1 MRSRTPKNPHKHPS
15 VSCDGV
21 FYPTRDSFGEK
32 HRQLSDKD
40 FTRLFEEGTL
50 EPDVFT
56 HEAHL
61 RLAWLLIK
69 EHGLQLATEML
80 CSQIMHFDRQHGKG
94 TKFNKVITL
103 AAAQLV
109 DDLQRQ
115 SHDRSFMDF
124 IGRHPRLFSDF
135 GTLLAPYMANLGDGV

>member
-1 MRSRTPKNPHKHPS
+1 MPCSR
-15 VSCDGV
+15 V
-21 FYPTRDSFGEK
+21 FYPNRDSIEEK

-40 FTRLFEEGTL
+40 FIRLFNECTL
-50 EPDVFT
+50 DPDIFT

-80 CSQIMHFDRQHGKG
+80 CSQIMQFDRQHGKG
-94 TKFNKVITL
+94 TKFNKDVTL

-115 SHDRSFMDF
+115 SHDRSFTDF
-124 IGRHPRLFSDF
+124 IGHHPRLFTDF
-135 GTLLAPYMANLGDGV
+135 GTLLAPCMAKLGDGV